1 MILSAESWDIEVKSM
16 KTFRKI
22 ASFIIILAML
32 ATTVSC
38 SSGLVFDKGKILDSK
53 TGIYYGYA
61 PNTYE
66 AIAVSNNIYSVW
78 EQNNVEVAYHA
89 IEGLPTD
96 EYLVD
101 EYGYIICAVDK
112 VLPDLDGFAPTSAL
126 ICTNTEVAVSIGE
139 INEKAKV
146 FALVELYMNG
156 ESVNFENTAI
166 DTLEVKFISEKYPN
180 LYFNLSV
187 MIEEDNSVYLWNRD
201 NGKYINVGNMLDQYV
216 ESYFGN

>member
-1 MILSAESWDIEVKSM
+1 M
-16 KTFRKI
+16 KTFQKI
-22 ASFIIILAML
+22 ASFLLILVML

-53 TGIYYGYA
+53 TGIYYDYA

-66 AIAVSNNIYSVW
+66 AIAISNAIYSVW
-78 EQNNVEVAYHA
+78 EQNDVEVAYHA
-89 IEGLPTD
+89 IEGLSTE

-101 EYGYIICAVDK
+101 EYGYIICAEDK
-112 VLPDLDGFAPTSAL
+112 ALPDLDGFAPTSAL

-146 FALVELYMNG
+146 SALVELYMNG

-201 NGKYINVGNMLDQYV
+201 NGKYINVGDMLDEYI
-216 ESYFGN
+216 ESYLSN